1 MSVAPFSYL
10 NELQDEDF
18 RALER
23 MINQAGLGYVVN
35 ALATITEWQAQRYD
49 VAADMPSAKRWRK
62 ASYVLAKVG
71 YTRGLT
77 A

>member
-23 MINQAGLGYVVN
+23 MIDQAGLGYVVN
-35 ALATITEWQAQRYD
+35 ALASIAEWQAQRCD
-49 VAADMPSAKRWRK
+49 VAADMPSAKRWRR
-62 ASYVLAKVG
+62 ASCILAKVG
-71 YTRGLT
+71 YAPGMK